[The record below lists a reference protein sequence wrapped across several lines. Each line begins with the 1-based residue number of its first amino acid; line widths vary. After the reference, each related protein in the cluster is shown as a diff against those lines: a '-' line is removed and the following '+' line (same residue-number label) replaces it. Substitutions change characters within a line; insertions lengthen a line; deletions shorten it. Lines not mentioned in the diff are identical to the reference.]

1 MGCLDFFKK
10 LKLREWVNIG
20 FFLVSLAML
29 IAGSVMLAIAIASE
43 PPMPPYYEMPTTTAA
58 PTIQPVVIFAT
69 SFVSGIAWSTDYTN
83 PNSNSFKTLATS
95 ISNNITSAYSQN
107 KFGTAPL
114 STQINAFKQ
123 DNNGVDFY
131 AELIYPDTTATT
143 TSVTNAL
150 SSLGYMTNAFISST
164 SQCSG
169 LASPLQGV
177 TTNPTLNPSNGPL
190 VTTQPMIMGAVCDA
204 SNIALTNIF
213 LVDVSVPIIGTLDDK
228 LSKISAYLNNAA
240 SLVNLDQT
248 NRWNN
253 QEFRLVVYG
262 ANEPIPL
269 GRARSQNSW
278 NSVVANLNST
288 VVNPVNADGHQLT
301 DALRFVYNNYRT
313 LPGVAGNIIVVAD
326 GFDFD
331 EAQSSTT
338 IANALKSQYFYSLGV
353 ILMSTSQAQQGIVQQ
368 LASDYAYFYPIDSV
382 DYLMNTAVLQ
392 TQAQWICSAYYPTAA
407 PPTPPPT
414 RLPLITT
421 QGTTTIPNAR
431 TTVNPLLPP
440 IAQCKQ
446 NVLFLIDQSQTLLL
460 DGGYSNA
467 IQFAKNTANALSSY
481 NPQTTFA
488 FVVFNGFV
496 VSESSQYDNLATF
509 VSLLSNVPQSV
520 GTSDVTVGFNEALNF
535 IQTKSQYN
543 DDSVTS
549 LLYYITDGNDY
560 KGVIPNVYNTTLN
573 IRSQM
578 QTQIIGVDLI
588 ETMQSKNNV
597 QKTIQY
603 GVYDDNAQSIYVGVA
618 QPSDVLDPKVTN
630 STNYQLTCKDS
641 SNCYVGLTFVIE
653 TSQAEGSN
661 YVDVQTRAVLNVL
674 SYYQSMISPFKMS
687 VSMIY
692 FSAPDNL
699 IPNQSGQSASLFD
712 QVTNAMSAINTLNIT
727 VFSLGAASDL
737 QLGFSLTASSLR
749 NGYSQDNNMVVF
761 FARGAYEKLSNCC
774 PDPSAD
780 AATVRSL
787 ATVQGVVI
795 GPYSSKP
802 QLDALTGSNSIDA
815 NSIIGTTALDTAD
828 NRASVAKQI
837 SDAILPKIN
846 SFINNQYC
854 PGIPQFVNPPCEDP
868 IDTLILLHADDKNNW
883 NSILNFT
890 ANQLV
895 PDLLGA
901 TGSSSSRALT
911 TSTPMNFAIASYY
924 YLDVLIHADFNYLY
938 SPSDY
943 QSLIKSIT
951 FRATKGTATLST
963 AYKKAIEIFQ
973 DGRAFASKNVILITD
988 TMDISDMENAFSEHD
1003 AMVQLVGGY
1012 TSALTINTN
1021 TIPGADYQINI
1032 NQLNINN
1039 KYSNRQLA
1047 NSLTQHT
1054 CTYLPMQPPTSPPVP
1069 PSPTLPGP
1077 IPTVKARNVWPDI
1090 TILVDTSISAD
1101 NAMSDLLFEK
1111 LRAFLDILLGK
1122 YSVGEKGS
1130 RFTIATYN
1138 GDSVQYSCIFA
1149 QINNYY
1155 DLSSCRNE
1163 QFSFFSKTHQTY
1175 RNIASALSNIRQ
1187 NVYENSTSGYRSL
1200 NENFLI
1206 VFTLGSSSSP
1216 FSQEL
1221 SNIQR
1226 KGIRTIAVGLS
1237 SSMSN
1242 TQLSAFAQS
1251 AYMVSN
1257 WNSSYTGID
1266 TNYDLADRIYQTTTK
1281 KRSPSSSNFY
1291 ANIVYI
1297 VDQSA
1302 STYTDHTNIVQ
1313 FVSDSVTPYLL
1324 ATTKTKIS
1332 IVPFSD
1338 GVISALSLTSSPLE
1352 LDQYVSSWK
1361 SSLSSSSYTANVGSA
1376 IQYVSNMIGTTED
1389 RPTYI
1394 VYVIGGSNLTGTSYS
1409 KQLLSNCQLYAANY
1423 NISTASSYNDLVTSQ
1438 NNIFSVSSSNS
1449 LVDRVAP
1456 FDVTSPNPILQLAA
1470 AINDNQQAKDSVS
1483 FPTSS
1488 IAADI
1493 ILLLDET
1500 GLTDSDFSN
1509 MKKFLQDFTSQF
1521 TVGPTS
1527 TQFALQT
1534 YNGRTI
1540 PHDGFH
1546 LFESTS
1552 NNVVNQRIQQLTLA
1566 KATENST
1573 DADLAGA
1580 IEQEVFF
1587 FLTEANGWRDDVT
1600 TYTIILSHADSF
1612 YTRDTST
1619 AMQVKNMTTVFAL
1632 GLNNMRFDYVRNFT
1646 NTGFYETVNNVSSLS
1661 INSPAVQDLIH
1672 FLDNDYKSSVYPE
1685 PIPVKDAVKAD
1696 FIFLVDN
1703 TLGSGF
1709 TPNVRSFLNSFV
1721 ENVGNFST
1729 SGNDTKLALVTYG
1742 KSVNTAWNLGDLQ
1755 DIISLKNQ
1763 ISKFQIVTSDS
1774 GSSNLRRAIDS
1785 VILNEQSFG
1794 VASNRPNYIIVI
1806 SGSQTISPNIDG
1818 ATSRHLNTRYSTFV
1832 IQTNFDNTTYT
1843 YTPQV
1848 LGTQMGSDR
1857 VAHSPDLQYGNS
1869 RLNGLEPW
1877 ISKEYMA
1884 WALTFPETI

>member
-1 MGCLDFFKK
+1 
-10 LKLREWVNIG
+10 
-20 FFLVSLAML
+20 
-29 IAGSVMLAIAIASE
+29 
-43 PPMPPYYEMPTTTAA
+43 MPTTTAA

-150 SSLGYMTNAFISST
+150 SSLGYMTNAFSSFKPILSYFIQNNLVSST

-496 VSESSQYDNLATF
+496 VSESVTNDSIMRVICYYYFKSQYDNLATF

-520 GTSDVTVGFNEALNF
+520 GTSDVTV
-535 IQTKSQYN
+535 
-543 DDSVTS
+543 
-549 LLYYITDGNDY
+549 NDY

-1251 AYMVSN
+1251 AYMVP
-1257 WNSSYTGID
+1257 TGTLHTPASIPIMI
-1266 TNYDLADRIYQTTTK
+1266 LLIGFIRQQPK
-1281 KRSPSSSNFY
+1281 K
-1291 ANIVYI
+1291 
-1297 VDQSA
+1297 
-1302 STYTDHTNIVQ
+1302 
-1313 FVSDSVTPYLL
+1313 
-1324 ATTKTKIS
+1324 
-1332 IVPFSD
+1332 
-1338 GVISALSLTSSPLE
+1338 E

-1672 FLDNDYKSSVYPE
+1672 FLDNGFKRKDYKSSVYPE